1 MLKIWDKFN
10 WEIIENIIKKHCII
24 NIFLIILLI
33 IGWFLIIFAKNY
45 FENIFLDLWI
55 ILYIQ
60 FCFLV
65 FYTFFINF
73 ILDKIIIT
81 KSKIILIKKINIF
94 NRKFIEL
101 NKNDIKEIKATS
113 IWFLPNIFNY
123 WKLILKHK
131 DNYEINYLSDIIN
144 LVKQI
149 LKN

>member
-1 MLKIWDKFN
+1 MLKIGDKFN
-10 WEIIENIIKKHCII
+10 GEIIENIIKKHCII

-33 IGWFLIIFAKNY
+33 IGGFLIIFAKNY
-45 FENIFLDLWI
+45 FENIFLDLGI

-113 IWFLPNIFNY
+113 IGFLPNIFNY
-123 WKLILKHK
+123 GKLILKHK